1 MDNHG
6 YRHTCITSMTYS
18 QPQQPQQPQQPV
30 QTAVLANL
38 AFFPFT
44 TRDGTPPK
52 PGSPQFTGSLQL
64 SIEQLQELLQWA
76 SQQAPDEYGKIKVQA
91 SLWDTISKDG
101 TKRYL
106 KGNVKAPVSQQQQA
120 MHQQVAWNQQQAMA
134 SATQAAYGPQAAPM
148 PPQGAYAP
156 QAFQAPQQ
164 PAYGQPN
171 PHIGPTG
178 QPLPAW
184 TNDQASMQQYPT
196 SVTPPT
202 PAAAP
207 VMPSG
212 PSTGSPMPTNANGLP
227 NQSTNYAPPSY
238 ATGNAPVQQ
247 PMAQQPMAQ
256 QPMAQQPMAQQPM
269 ADDGIP
275 F

>member
-1 MDNHG
+1 
-6 YRHTCITSMTYS
+6 MTYS
-18 QPQQPQQPQQPV
+18 QPQQPV

-44 TRDGTPPK
+44 TRDGTAPK
-52 PGSPQFTGSLQL
+52 PGSPQFTGSIQV

-76 SQQAPDEYGKIKVQA
+76 SQQAPDEYGKVKIQA

-106 KGNVKAPVSQQQQA
+106 KGNCKAPVSQQQQA

-134 SATQAAYGPQAAPM
+134 SAAQAAYGPQAVAM

-156 QAFQAPQQ
+156 QAAPAPQQ
-164 PAYGQPN
+164 PVYGQPN

-184 TNDQASMQQYPT
+184 TSEQASIQQQQTLPMQQ
-196 SVTPPT
+196 PPAIGQ
-202 PAAAP
+202 AA
-207 VMPSG
+207 PSG
-212 PSTGSPMPTNANGLP
+212 PPTGMATPPMPNAYPSQSPTSGQPPLP
-227 NQSTNYAPPSY
+227 
-238 ATGNAPVQQ
+238 TGNPV
-247 PMAQQPMAQ
+247 MAQQSLATAPDINSQVPM
-256 QPMAQQPMAQQPM
+256 PVG
-269 ADDGIP
+269 DDGIP